1 MPVSDGIEKRKMSI
15 RVPMPL
21 YKKVEAI
28 AQKEKASKHDASDSL
43 EMTYFFLMLLEMGIE
58 EYQDRYG
65 DWIKP
70 SLIEQSQNLDPP
82 SAVLTP

>member
-1 MPVSDGIEKRKMSI
+1 
-15 RVPMPL
+15 MPL

-65 DWIKP
+65 D
-70 SLIEQSQNLDPP
+70 
-82 SAVLTP
+82 